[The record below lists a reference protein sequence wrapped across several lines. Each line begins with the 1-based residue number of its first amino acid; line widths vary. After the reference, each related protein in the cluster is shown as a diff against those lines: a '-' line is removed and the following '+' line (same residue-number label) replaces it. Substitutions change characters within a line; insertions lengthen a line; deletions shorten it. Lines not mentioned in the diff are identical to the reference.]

1 MLLSLVRYSTTCRSE
16 VRLLLSLDSYRDGI
30 VQWLEQQTKS
40 RVRIPSSTPGL
51 TGLVDVAQ
59 LVEHHAF
66 NMVNG
71 LKIHFQKFTGSSI
84 KIGTM
89 NRKEDSVC
97 PSATPVDEES
107 FEKAKVV

>member
-1 MLLSLVRYSTTCRSE
+1 MLLSLVTYSTTCRSE
-16 VRLLLSLDSYRDGI
+16 VRLLLSPDSYRGEI

-71 LKIHFQKFTGSSI
+71 LKIHFQKFIGSSLKTDANTER
-84 KIGTM
+84 KIQFAPYLL
-89 NRKEDSVC
+89 R
-97 PSATPVDEES
+97 
-107 FEKAKVV
+107 